1 MFLLSKILYNLG
13 IGLYYRVAGI
23 LSIFNPKAKLWYEG
37 RKQEIKKIE
46 GKSIWFHCASLGEF
60 EQARPLLEKLK
71 KDYPK
76 FKIVLTFYSPSGF
89 EIRKNYSEAD
99 FVYYLP
105 LDTAKNSK
113 QFIEKINPEMV
124 FFIKY
129 EFWYHF
135 LFQLHEKKISTYL
148 VSGIFREK
156 QIFFKPY
163 GVFFKKMLSYFNHLF
178 VQDLDS
184 VALLKTIGISNA
196 SQAND
201 TRFDRVL
208 AIKNQS
214 QDFENIQNFVNGEKC
229 IVLGSSWLEDEKLF
243 AQLENIK
250 DFKLI
255 IAPHNI
261 NEKRISEVQNL
272 FKDNVLYS
280 DLNSENAKAKYL
292 IIDNMGMLSS
302 IYKYGQIAYIGGG
315 FGVSIHNILE
325 AAVYGIPVVFGPA
338 HHKMK
343 EAQDLINCGGGFE
356 VNNFDTLKQT
366 FDKLQKA
373 TFLTES
379 SQKAGHYVSSNIGG
393 TEKVIDFLK
402 KENKLY

>member
-1 MFLLSKILYNLG
+1 MYNFA
-13 IGLYYRVAGI
+13 IGLYYRIAGI
-23 LSIFNPKAKLWYEG
+23 LAFFNPRAKLWYEG
-37 RKQEIKKIE
+37 RKQEILKIE

-71 KDYPK
+71 TNYPAY
-76 FKIVLTFYSPSGF
+76 KIVLTFYSPSGF

-105 LDTAKNSK
+105 LDTAKNAK
-113 QFIEKINPEMV
+113 EFIEKINPEIV

-135 LFQLHEKKISTYL
+135 LFQLNEKKISTFL

-156 QIFFKPY
+156 QFFFKLH
-163 GVFFKKMLSYFNHLF
+163 GVFFRKMLSFFDHLF

-184 VALLKTIGISNA
+184 VSLLKKIRLSNV

-214 QDFENIQNFVNGEKC
+214 QDFENIRKFVNGEKC

-261 NEKRISEVQNL
+261 NEKRILEVQNL
-272 FKDNVLYS
+272 FSDNVLYS
-280 DLNSENAKAKYL
+280 ALNEENAKAKYL

-302 IYKYGQIAYIGGG
+302 IYKYGQMAYIGGG

-343 EAQDLINCGGGFE
+343 EAKDLINCGGGFE
-356 VNNFDTLKQT
+356 VTNFETLKQT
-366 FDKLQKA
+366 FEKLQNE
-373 TFLTES
+373 TFLVQS
-379 SQKAGHYVSSNIGG
+379 SQKAGNYVTQNIGG
-393 TEKVIDFLK
+393 TEKIIDFLK
-402 KENKLY
+402 KENKFY

>member
-1 MFLLSKILYNLG
+1 MYNLG

-76 FKIVLTFYSPSGF
+76 FKMVLTFYSPSGF

-163 GVFFKKMLSYFNHLF
+163 GVFFKKMLSYFDHLF

-243 AQLENIK
+243 AQLENFK